1 MPPVESALWRREP
14 GPAGGRL
21 ELCLLRVDVACHQ
34 DISASHS
41 EEEVKCLKDTVKGAF
56 LSIAEHWGGKLF
68 SSNDDGSVIAF
79 PGGGD
84 DSFNNCCSAAIQMLE
99 MVPALNQDFRPSVDV
114 GCPIDAHLCCDAGT
128 VTPGPGLSG
137 AVGEVVNKLMQHR
150 LHPGG
155 GDGVTITDRVYSRLA
170 AELKAQFERRHYS
183 AELEAELYSTPS
195 AEPEAE
201 GHNPGQSLQPRAEVP
216 PRKTE
221 RLRGLVAGRVK
232 PWAKGAAAVLV
243 GLLAVLLV
251 ARAVTV
257 PRAPAP
263 PPGSDESLRAD
274 EWTVW
279 RKHVQQ
285 KLAAAPQR
293 TEDEWADALRTRSND
308 VRLQLELRQ
317 LEEAV
322 VEALKNRPARP
333 ADPPAAALRHD
344 QAVADVLLA
353 DGGVRF
359 LLWWRLGI
367 DKQFLGTGL
376 SRPGGDHDYS
386 TAAVH
391 EYLIRNYRDSY
402 QAVWTW
408 QLQPV
413 APHLLKPVRQ
423 ILAGEGDQKVGR
435 IPPTLDRTGTFEESL
450 TGVILPH
457 LKSRSAIMPPVI
469 RFAKFPA
476 SRYENTVGRPGA
488 RRVFAS
494 NLAEVWDLPL
504 QEAARLSGY
513 TFGTASPKGDTFFIW
528 IFVPAQESEVV
539 PATWGQ
545 VLDNLP
551 AWLKEGE
558 S

>member
-1 MPPVESALWRREP
+1 
-14 GPAGGRL
+14 
-21 ELCLLRVDVACHQ
+21 
-34 DISASHS
+34 
-41 EEEVKCLKDTVKGAF
+41 
-56 LSIAEHWGGKLF
+56 
-68 SSNDDGSVIAF
+68 
-79 PGGGD
+79 
-84 DSFNNCCSAAIQMLE
+84 MLE
-99 MVPALNQDFRPSVDV
+99 MVPALNEDFRPSHEV
-114 GCPIDAHLCCDAGT
+114 GCPIEARICCDTGT

-150 LHPGG
+150 AQPGA

-170 AELKAQFERRHYS
+170 TELKARFVRRQYS
-183 AELEAELYSTPS
+183 AELEAELYSIPS
-195 AEPEAE
+195 AQPQERS
-201 GHNPGQSLQPRAEVP
+201 QSLQPRGEVP
-216 PRKTE
+216 SRKAG
-221 RLRGLVAGRVK
+221 RLRGLAGRAR
-232 PWAKGAAAVLV
+232 PWAEGAAAVLI

-251 ARAVTV
+251 VRAVTV

-263 PPGSDESLRAD
+263 APASDESVRSD
-274 EWTVW
+274 EWTAW

-293 TEDEWADALRTRSND
+293 TEDEWTDALRTRPND

-386 TAAVH
+386 TATVH

-423 ILAGEGDQKVGR
+423 ILAGDGDQKVGR

-450 TGVILPH
+450 TSVILPH

-513 TFGTASPKGDTFFIW
+513 TFGTASPKGDAFFIW
-528 IFVPAQESEVV
+528 VFVPAQESEVV

-545 VLDNLP
+545 VLDNLA

-558 S
+558 G